1 MTERVYY
8 TSDATDGRAQII
20 ACTAEVDGRYAIE
33 LDRTLFHPQGGGQ
46 PADRGWIA
54 GQVVETVIVRGD
66 SVLHILSQAL
76 PLGDVEMKIDASARQ
91 LHARLHSAGHLLGLA
106 GEQLGWQPVKAHHW
120 PGEGRITFTSRNNA
134 ALPDA
139 SALLAPV
146 KAWQAQDLPRQVTF
160 ADGLRRG
167 LRRTARLSL
176 RWHPRRPS
184 GGAGRHCYQSDKDE
198 EGAAGGQLYPRH
210 KAFCSTE
217 SIMFPQHFNAGRS
230 SLPDLVHLIS

>member
-1 MTERVYY
+1 
-8 TSDATDGRAQII
+8 
-20 ACTAEVDGRYAIE
+20 
-33 LDRTLFHPQGGGQ
+33 
-46 PADRGWIA
+46 
-54 GQVVETVIVRGD
+54 
-66 SVLHILSQAL
+66 
-76 PLGDVEMKIDASARQ
+76 MKIDASARQ

-120 PGEGRITFTSRNNA
+120 PDEGRITFTSRNNA

-160 ADGLRRG
+160 ADGLRQVG
-167 LRRTARLSL
+167 FGELPAYPCGGTHVARLAELGDIVISQIKMKKGS
-176 RWHPRRPS
+176 WWS
-184 GGAGRHCYQSDKDE
+184 AISW
-198 EGAAGGQLYPRH
+198 H